1 MSEIN
6 SFFIAGEVQAKQRP
20 KFNGR
25 FAYTPKETVS
35 YENLVKLQYQA
46 QCGNYRYPD
55 DVPLIVAIFVH
66 IEPPQS
72 ASNIKKTRMLN
83 QAEYPLKKPD
93 VDNVAKI
100 ILDALNGIAYRDD
113 KQVVTLLVKK
123 SYAGESGVGVTIS
136 EVEAKNE

>member
-25 FAYTPKETVS
+25 FAYTPKETVE

-46 QCGNYRYPD
+46 QCGNHRYPD
-55 DVPLIVAIFVH
+55 DVPLAVTIFAH
-66 IEPPQS
+66 LEPPQS

-83 QAEYPLKKPD
+83 QEEYPLKKPD

-113 KQVVTLLVKK
+113 KQVVELIVKK

-136 EVEAKNE
+136 KVEVKK

>member
-66 IEPPQS
+66 IKPPQS

-83 QAEYPLKKPD
+83 HAEYPLKKPD

-113 KQVVTLLVKK
+113 KQVVTLIVKK

-136 EVEAKNE
+136 EVEVKNE

>member
-46 QCGNYRYPD
+46 QCGNYRYHD

-83 QAEYPLKKPD
+83 HAEYPLKKPD

-113 KQVVTLLVKK
+113 KQVVTLIVKK
-123 SYAGESGVGVTIS
+123 SFAGESGVGVTIS
-136 EVEAKNE
+136 EVEVKNE

>member
-46 QCGNYRYPD
+46 QCGNYRYSD

-72 ASNIKKTRMLN
+72 ASNIKKIRMLN
-83 QAEYPLKKPD
+83 HAEYPLKKPD

-113 KQVVTLLVKK
+113 KQVVTLIVKK

-136 EVEAKNE
+136 EVEVTK

>member
-55 DVPLIVAIFVH
+55 GVPLIVAIFAH

-113 KQVVTLLVKK
+113 KQVVTLIVKK

-136 EVEAKNE
+136 EVEVKNE

>member
-35 YENLVKLQYQA
+35 YENLVKLQYQE
-46 QCGNYRYPD
+46 QCGNYRYHD
-55 DVPLIVAIFVH
+55 DVPLIVAIFAH

-83 QAEYPLKKPD
+83 QVEYPLKKPD

-113 KQVVTLLVKK
+113 KQVVTLIVKK

>member
-46 QCGNYRYPD
+46 QCGNHRYPD
-55 DVPLIVAIFVH
+55 DVPLIVAIFAH

-113 KQVVTLLVKK
+113 KQVVTLIVKK

-136 EVEAKNE
+136 EVEVKNE

>member
-72 ASNIKKTRMLN
+72 ASNIKKIRMLN
-83 QAEYPLKKPD
+83 HAEYPLKKPD

-113 KQVVTLLVKK
+113 KQVVTLIVKK

-136 EVEAKNE
+136 EVEVTK

>member
-20 KFNGR
+20 KFNGL

>member
-113 KQVVTLLVKK
+113 KQVVTLIVKK

-136 EVEAKNE
+136 EVEVTK

>member
-25 FAYTPKETVS
+25 FAYTPKETVE

-46 QCGNYRYPD
+46 QCGNHRYPD
-55 DVPLIVAIFVH
+55 DVPLAVTIFAH
-66 IEPPQS
+66 LEPPQS

-83 QAEYPLKKPD
+83 QEEYPLKKPD

-113 KQVVTLLVKK
+113 KQVVTLIVKK

-136 EVEAKNE
+136 EVEVTK

>member
-55 DVPLIVAIFVH
+55 DVPLIVAIFAH

-113 KQVVTLLVKK
+113 KQVVTLIVKK
-123 SYAGESGVGVTIS
+123 LYAGESGVGVTIS

>member
-113 KQVVTLLVKK
+113 KQVVTLIVKK
-123 SYAGESGVGVTIS
+123 LYAGESGVGVTIS
-136 EVEAKNE
+136 EVEVKNE

>member
-113 KQVVTLLVKK
+113 KQVVTLIVKK

-136 EVEAKNE
+136 EVEVKNE

>member
-25 FAYTPKETVS
+25 FAYTPKETVE

-55 DVPLIVAIFVH
+55 DVPLAVTIFARL
-66 IEPPQS
+66 EPPQS

-83 QAEYPLKKPD
+83 QEEYPLKKPD
-93 VDNVAKI
+93 VDNIAKI

-113 KQVVTLLVKK
+113 KQVVELIVKK

-136 EVEAKNE
+136 KVEVKK

>member
-25 FAYTPKETVS
+25 FAYTPKETVT

-113 KQVVTLLVKK
+113 KQVVTLIVKK

-136 EVEAKNE
+136 EVEVTK

>member
-25 FAYTPKETVS
+25 FAYTPKETVE
-35 YENLVKLQYQA
+35 YENLVKLQYQL
-46 QCGNYRYPD
+46 QCGNYRYAD
-55 DVPLIVAIFVH
+55 DVPLVVAIFAH
-66 IEPPQS
+66 LEPPQS

-83 QAEYPLKKPD
+83 QEEYPLKKPD

-113 KQVVTLLVKK
+113 KQVVTLIVKK
-123 SYAGESGVGVTIS
+123 LYAGESGVGVTIS
-136 EVEAKNE
+136 EVEVKK

>member
-1 MSEIN
+1 MSEIS

-25 FAYTPKETVS
+25 FAYTPKETVV

-46 QCGNYRYPD
+46 QCGNYRYGD
-55 DVPLIVAIFVH
+55 NVPLAVTIYVYIA
-66 IEPPQS
+66 PPQS
-72 ASNIKKTRMLN
+72 ASNVKKTRMLN

-113 KQVVTLLVKK
+113 KQVVELHVKK
-123 SYAGESGVGVTIS
+123 SYAAESGVGVSIS

>member
-1 MSEIN
+1 MSEIK
-6 SFFIAGEVQAKQRP
+6 SIFIAGEVQAKQRP

-35 YENLVKLQYQA
+35 YENLVKIQYQA

-83 QAEYPLKKPD
+83 QVEYPLKKPD
-93 VDNVAKI
+93 VDNIAKI

>member
-55 DVPLIVAIFVH
+55 NVPLTVTIFAHLV
-66 IEPPQS
+66 PPQS

-83 QAEYPLKKPD
+83 QEEYPLKKPD

-113 KQVVTLLVKK
+113 KQVVELHVKK
-123 SYAGESGVGVTIS
+123 LYAGESGVGVTIS
-136 EVEAKNE
+136 EMEVKNE

>member
-20 KFNGR
+20 KFSGR

-35 YENLVKLQYQA
+35 YENLVKLQYQI
-46 QCGNYRYPD
+46 QCENHRYPD
-55 DVPLIVAIFVH
+55 DVPIAVKIFVH
-66 IEPPQS
+66 LEPPRS
-72 ASNIKKTRMLN
+72 ASNVKKIRMLY
-83 QAEYPLKKPD
+83 QEEYPLKKPD

-113 KQVVTLLVKK
+113 KQVVELYVKK

>member
-25 FAYTPKETVS
+25 FAYTPKETVA

-72 ASNIKKTRMLN
+72 ASNTKKTRMLN

-113 KQVVTLLVKK
+113 KQVVTLIVKK
-123 SYAGESGVGVTIS
+123 LYAGESGVGVTIS
-136 EVEAKNE
+136 EVEVKNE

>member
-6 SFFIAGEVQAKQRP
+6 SFFIAGIVQAKQRP

-25 FAYTPKETVS
+25 FAYTPKETVE

-55 DVPLIVAIFVH
+55 DVPLAVTIFAH
-66 IEPPQS
+66 LEPPQS

-83 QAEYPLKKPD
+83 QEEYPLKKPD

-113 KQVVTLLVKK
+113 KQVVTLIVKK
-123 SYAGESGVGVTIS
+123 LYAGESGVGVTIS
-136 EVEAKNE
+136 EVEVKNE

>member
-55 DVPLIVAIFVH
+55 DVPLIVAIFVY

-83 QAEYPLKKPD
+83 HAEYPLKKPD

-113 KQVVTLLVKK
+113 KQVVTLIVKK

-136 EVEAKNE
+136 EVEVKK

>member
-25 FAYTPKETVS
+25 FAYTPKETVA

-83 QAEYPLKKPD
+83 HAEYPLKKPD

-100 ILDALNGIAYRDD
+100 
-113 KQVVTLLVKK
+113 TLIVKK

-136 EVEAKNE
+136 EVEVKNE

>member
-1 MSEIN
+1 MLFRS
-6 SFFIAGEVQAKQRP
+6 A
-20 KFNGR
+20 
-25 FAYTPKETVS
+25 
-35 YENLVKLQYQA
+35 
-46 QCGNYRYPD
+46 
-55 DVPLIVAIFVH
+55 H

-100 ILDALNGIAYRDD
+100 ILDALNGIAYKDD
-113 KQVVTLLVKK
+113 KQVVTLIVKK